1 VRVFLNDLVQ
11 QTLGTVSFVAAGTVI
26 LVGSMFVYGTLL
38 ESVGT
43 QRDLLSVVVH
53 HYFIVVEGHVVV
65 LAEVLVVV

>member
-1 VRVFLNDLVQ
+1 
-11 QTLGTVSFVAAGTVI
+11 
-26 LVGSMFVYGTLL
+26 MFVYGTLL
-38 ESVGT
+38 ESVRT